1 MKKMAA
7 LALAMIMGLSVSGC
21 GAKEVKPVPE
31 TTSGGETATAAD
43 QKTEEGTKTASDEKV
58 ELSVM
63 HFFVEGD
70 GRYELGKETF
80 RKFKEAHPN
89 ISIAEEAIAHDL
101 YVTKVQ
107 TLGVTNDL
115 PDVFLMKGAWTEDF
129 VNAGTIQPLND
140 ILDKDPEWRDNFS
153 EGALANH
160 IYDGKIY
167 SLPFT
172 VDLNALMYYNE
183 KMFTDNNIK
192 VPETYGEFL
201 TMCKQFNDVGI
212 IPMALGNKDQWLV
225 PTASLSC
232 WVALKGGP
240 DYMNQLC
247 FQDAKYTEAPY
258 VDTLRVLKELVDAK
272 AFNSDFNSIDNYQM
286 YAVAGNG
293 EAASFIAGSWG
304 VQTYLDTADPEV
316 AASTKIMVLPAFED
330 GKGERGIVAGG
341 SGWGWQINPKL
352 EGAKRDAAIELVKAL
367 TDKNFAKDA
376 VELASIVPAV
386 TDYTYDESKVTP
398 LFAQVLDIAKDA
410 TLTPVFDQV
419 LSTELSDIQNKTTQ
433 DVMAGGMTP
442 EDAAAKVQEVKDRL
456 AGK

>member
-1 MKKMAA
+1 MKKRVV
-7 LALAMIMGLSVSGC
+7 LALAMVIGLSVTGC
-21 GAKEVKPVPE
+21 ASKEAEPTTQPV
-31 TTSGGETATAAD
+31 SIGETAV
-43 QKTEEGTKTASDEKV
+43 KETEKQAKEETDAKV

-80 RKFKEAHPN
+80 RKFKEDHPN
-89 ISIAEEAIAHDL
+89 IDITEEALAHDL
-101 YVTKVQ
+101 YVTKMQ

-140 ILDKDPEWRDNFS
+140 ILDQDTEWRDNFT

-172 VDLNALMYYNE
+172 VDLNSLMYYNE
-183 KMFTDNNIK
+183 KMFTENHVK
-192 VPETYGEFL
+192 VPKTYDEFL
-201 TMCKQFNDVGI
+201 TMCKQFNEAGI

-225 PTASLSC
+225 PTSSLSC
-232 WVALKGGP
+232 WVALQGGA

-247 FQDAKYTEAPY
+247 FGDAKYTDSPY
-258 VDTLRVLKELVDAK
+258 VNTLKALKELVDVK

-304 VQTYLDTADPEV
+304 VQTFLDTADPEI
-316 AASTKIMVLPAFED
+316 AKETKVMVLPAFED
-330 GKGERGIVAGG
+330 GKGKRGIVAGG

-352 EGAKRDAAIELVKAL
+352 EGAKKEAAIQLVKAL

-376 VELASIVPAV
+376 VEMASIVPAV
-386 TDYTYDESKVTP
+386 ADYTYDEAKVTP
-398 LFAQVLDIAKDA
+398 LFAQVLEIAKSA
-410 TLTPVFDQV
+410 ELTPVFDQV

-442 EDAAAKVQEVKDRL
+442 DNAAAKVQEVKERL
-456 AGK
+456 AGR

>member
-7 LALAMIMGLSVSGC
+7 LALVMIMGLSMSGC
-21 GAKEVKPVPE
+21 GSKEIKPVPE
-31 TTSGGETATAAD
+31 TTSGGEVATTAV
-43 QKTEEGTKTASDEKV
+43 QETEEGTKTASDENV

-129 VNAGTIQPLND
+129 VNAGTIQPLNE
-140 ILDKDPEWRDNFS
+140 ILDQDPEWRDNFT

-160 IYDGKIY
+160 LYDGKIY

-201 TMCKQFNDVGI
+201 TMCKQFNDAGI

-232 WVALKGGP
+232 WVALKGGA

-258 VDTLRVLKELVDAK
+258 VDTLKVLKELVDAK

-286 YAVAGNG
+286 YAVTGNG

-304 VQTYLDTADPEV
+304 VQTYLDTADPEI
-316 AASTKIMVLPAFED
+316 AAVSKVMVLPAFED
-330 GKGERGIVAGG
+330 GKGKRGIVAGG

-386 TDYTYDESKVTP
+386 ADYTYDESKVAP

-456 AGK
+456 TGK

>member
-1 MKKMAA
+1 MKK
-7 LALAMIMGLSVSGC
+7 LAVLAMAVIMGISMTGC
-21 GAKEVKPVPE
+21 AGKKVAQEPQTSSE
-31 TTSGGETATAAD
+31 SESTTVD
-43 QKTEEGTKTASDEKV
+43 QKTDVETEAAYAENV

-70 GRYELGKETF
+70 GRYELGKETL
-80 RKFKEAHPN
+80 RKFKEAHTN
-89 ISIAEEAIAHDL
+89 INITEEAIAHDL

-140 ILDKDPEWRDNFS
+140 ILDKDPAWRDNFT
-153 EGALANH
+153 EGAMANH

-183 KMFTDNNIK
+183 QMFTDNNIK

-201 TMCKQFNDVGI
+201 TMCKQMNEAGI

-247 FQDAKYTEAPY
+247 FADANYTEAPY
-258 VDTLRVLKELVDAK
+258 VDTLKVLKELVDVK

-286 YAVAGNG
+286 YAVVGNG

-316 AASTKIMVLPAFED
+316 AAVTRVMVLPSFED
-330 GKGERGIVAGG
+330 GVGQHGIVAGG
-341 SGWGWQINPKL
+341 SGWGWQINPNL
-352 EGAKRDAAIELVKAL
+352 EGAKREAAIELVKAL
-367 TDKNFAKDA
+367 TDENFAKDA

-386 TDYTYDESKVTP
+386 ADYTYDESKVTP
-398 LFAQVLDIAKDA
+398 LFAQVLEIAKSA

-442 EDAAAKVQEVKDRL
+442 DDAAAKVQEVKERL
-456 AGK
+456 AAK